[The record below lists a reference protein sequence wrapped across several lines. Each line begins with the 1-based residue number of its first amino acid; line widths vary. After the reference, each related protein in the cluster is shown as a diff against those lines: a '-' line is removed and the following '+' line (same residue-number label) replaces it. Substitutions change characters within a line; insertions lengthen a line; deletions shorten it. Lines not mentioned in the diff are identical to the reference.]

1 MAKDKNLSR
10 RDILKFSAAGAAG
23 LCALGKDIPALAG
36 NKFSDARAAEFV
48 ELPPKNAEK
57 YFTSCRYCHVQ
68 CGYEVFVWP
77 KGTGRSPES
86 ERFFPVEKMRG
97 DWPNP
102 VFTVEAKKD
111 GKDVNIM
118 ILPDHKDVASKSNYS
133 VRGAFNARSLYSEKL
148 PTKIRLKK
156 PMIRSKGKGSPLVEV
171 SWDEAI
177 GFTADKFQGIIDKH
191 GPDAIAGIYGDWGYL
206 QGTYA
211 FLKWLFQGVKSGTLC
226 GNGYLF
232 WGSELWGLSDV
243 TGSGSTAHDVT
254 DYDQTKCMFLMG
266 KNLKDTGSSWYYRAL
281 TSGGLNKGDIK
292 LIVADP
298 VRTSM
303 ARDAE
308 RTGGLF
314 LQVKPGSDAT
324 LAMSIMHEVIKNE
337 WHDKEFISRHTTGFE
352 KLRKTA
358 LLKRF
363 APENASRITGVPAS
377 KIRKA
382 AEMLGRYKG
391 QTMFQFWMGIIKQV
405 TGWENQIA
413 FASLA
418 CILGNAGKPG
428 ACISRGGGHPWGT
441 FAATS
446 PPKGKGPSSM
456 RSVLDK
462 IEKGEVHAIWAYIN
476 NVYVQ
481 LPNLNKFIPKYN
493 KTFLVVNE
501 IYPTDTTKAAD
512 VIFPAATWGEWNTI
526 QASED
531 RRLHLQQKFMDAPG
545 DAKPDWW
552 VVSQLAKKMG
562 LKGFDWKDE
571 IEIYNEVRP
580 QTKGAYHKD
589 ISEISW
595 NDLLRAGSSGIKFPV
610 VKGRTVTRL
619 HSRDTEKIIGRRFAH
634 KNGKAQLEHVA
645 KLAKFDP
652 YNYPIRDKITK
663 EYPLWNTHGRANEI
677 WNTGYN
683 VYNNSLDRPLAPELW
698 ARVDEQIVNINPQDA
713 RVLGIKS
720 GDRVVVTSRQGS
732 MKAMA
737 KVGDATAPGVT
748 SVWSHYPKRESTPNL
763 ITSDR
768 TDDKLAVWDKPVPVN
783 IKKI

>member
-1 MAKDKNLSR
+1 MAKEKKLSR
-10 RDILKFSAAGAAG
+10 RDLLKVSAATAAGA
-23 LCALGKDIPALAG
+23 CVLGKNKPLFAG
-36 NKFSDARAAEFV
+36 AKFSEAKAAEFA
-48 ELPPKNAEK
+48 ELPPPDAEK

-68 CGYEVFVWP
+68 CGYEVLVWP
-77 KGTGRSPES
+77 KGKGLKPEKAK
-86 ERFFPVEKMRG
+86 FYPVEKMRG

-102 VFTVEAKKD
+102 VYTVDAKKD

-118 ILPDHKDVASKSNYS
+118 ILPDPNDFASGSNYS
-133 VRGAFNARSLYSEKL
+133 VRGAFSAQSLYSEKL

-156 PMIRSKGKGSPLVEV
+156 PMIRKGGKTGLLTEV

-177 GFTADKFQGIIDKH
+177 EFTAYNFQKIVKQD

-211 FLKWLFQGVKSGTLC
+211 FLKWLFQGIKSATLC

-232 WGSELWGLSDV
+232 WGSELWGYADI
-243 TGSGSTAHDVT
+243 TGSGSTSHDVT
-254 DYDQTKCMFLMG
+254 DYDKTKCMFLMG

-281 TSGGLNKGDIK
+281 TKGGLNKGDIK

-298 VRTSM
+298 VRHSM

-308 RTGGLF
+308 RFGGLF

-324 LAMSIMHEVIKNE
+324 LSMALMHVIVKNG
-337 WHDKEFISRHTTGFE
+337 WYDKDFVDKYATGFE
-352 KLRKTA
+352 A
-358 LLKRF
+358 LKETVLNERF
-363 APENASRITGVPAS
+363 APENASKVTGVPAS
-377 KIRKA
+377 KITAA
-382 AEMLGRYKG
+382 AEMLAKYKG

-405 TGWENQIA
+405 TGWENEVA

-418 CILGNAGKPG
+418 CILGNAGKQG

-441 FAATS
+441 FAGTA
-446 PPKGKGPSSM
+446 PPEGKGPSSM

-462 IEKGEVHAIWAYIN
+462 IDKGEVKAIWAYIN

-481 LPNLNKFIPKYN
+481 LPNLNKYIPKFN

-501 IYPTDTTKAAD
+501 IYPTDTTTAAD

-552 VVSQLAKKMG
+552 VVAQLAKRMG
-562 LKGFDWKDE
+562 LSGFDWKDE
-571 IEIYNEVRP
+571 IEIYDEVRP
-580 QTKGAYHKD
+580 QTKGSYNAD

-595 NDLLRAGSSGIKFPV
+595 NDLLKAGSSGIKFPV
-610 VKGRTVTRL
+610 VNGRTVTRL
-619 HSRDTEKIIGRRFAH
+619 HSEDTEKIIGRRFAH
-634 KNGKAQLEHVA
+634 KDGKAHLEHV
-645 KLAKFDP
+645 KELANFDP
-652 YNYPIRDKITK
+652 YDYPIRDKITD
-663 EYPLWNTHGRANEI
+663 EYPFWCTHGRANEI

-683 VYNNSLDRPLAPELW
+683 LYSNGLDVPLTPTLW
-698 ARVDEQIVNINPQDA
+698 ERVSEQLVNINPKDA
-713 RVLGIKS
+713 RTLGIKS
-720 GDRVVVTSRQGS
+720 GDRVLVSSRQGS
-732 MKAMA
+732 LKAVA
-737 KVGDATAPGVT
+737 KVGYVTSPGVV
-748 SVWSHYPKRESTPNL
+748 SVWSHYPRRESTPNL
-763 ITSDR
+763 ITSEK
-768 TDDKLAVWDKPVPVN
+768 TDTKLGVWDKPVPVN
-783 IKKI
+783 VTKV